1 MEEKHKKILQF
12 SIFSVLIIAFAVFS
26 RKIGFHDVGEYISFA
41 KSLAGINNVDLFVG
55 HPMLYP
61 WFISLFLK
69 LFPSFLTIRIINSL
83 WVILIAFV
91 LYYLFKDKKAF
102 IIFALSP
109 LTWHTSIQTTP
120 ILPAAFL
127 FTLSFYFFKNSK
139 IKHNLLFSG
148 ILLGLSCAVYTPM
161 FIPAF
166 FFTLIYFWNKQL
178 KEIIPFAISMLIGF
192 LPSII
197 FDYYL
202 FGNPIYSLIRY
213 ASTNLLITLNMNSTI
228 TQGMILSHPEIFLLI
243 IFISPLLFRLHRLKF
258 KENRNEIILLLTVGA
273 FYLLRGGMLKYFII
287 LSPLA
292 IILLSKVLSDEE
304 IKIGSIIS
312 AGIII
317 IIAFQFISYSG
328 DVKAQEDMNQIIV
341 DYNPTLIISDPYNS
355 VAISTYIWKNEP
367 KVTELEIFNA
377 TLSGKDNFKQYSFL
391 LQPTKINLR
400 DNIEFTAKFKIEN
413 KTYENYIL
421 VSKEN
426 KESIDGFKLDK
437 CYSTFCVYKD

>member
-1 MEEKHKKILQF
+1 M
-12 SIFSVLIIAFAVFS
+12 
-26 RKIGFHDVGEYISFA
+26 GEYISFA